1 VPAPDAEWD
10 ARLVQFRRCDAA
22 RPPASELLAAVL
34 VEYDAMAGRALTG
47 GLLTTPADFSSPGGA
62 YLVGFAEGVPAC
74 GGGIRALEAGVVEI
88 KRMYVVPRF
97 RGGGLGRALLGALE
111 DAARELGHRAVR
123 LDSTLATWPLY
134 LAAGY
139 REIGDYNGNPHAE
152 RWGEKP
158 L

>member
-1 VPAPDAEWD
+1 
-10 ARLVQFRRCDAA
+10 
-22 RPPASELLAAVL
+22 
-34 VEYDAMAGRALTG
+34 MAGRALSG

-62 YLVGFAEGVPAC
+62 YLVGFAEEVPAC
-74 GGGIRALEAGVVEI
+74 GGGIRALDAGVAEI

-97 RGGGLGRALLGALE
+97 RGSGLGRSLLSALE
-111 DAARELGHRAVR
+111 DAARELGHSAVR
-123 LDSTLATWPLY
+123 LDSTAGTWPLY